1 MRHHRKMKWRLS
13 VFIVCLA
20 LALQAQMQMNVQQL
34 ADFLRSEL
42 ALKQHTDK
50 QIAAYLKKVQLTEK
64 LTDKTITD
72 LEAQGAGPRTV
83 QALQELRDHTA
94 NLKSSTQEATSSPAT
109 SVEATTTGESSV
121 ALRPRQTIP
130 PPDSVRQQQI
140 LDEIK
145 QYAMTYTENLPNFIC
160 LQVTRRYV
168 DFNLSDRYRIVDT
181 VNAQVSYSEG
191 KENYKLVSVN
201 NRYTNQSMEQL
212 NGATSVG
219 EFGSLMKGV
228 FEARSEAEFGWDH
241 WGTLRGKRMAVFNY
255 FIDSGHSSYSIEY
268 QREQRIITAYKGLV
282 YADEYTGAISRIT
295 FVAVDIPRSFPVNE
309 ASEILDY
316 DDVDISGQP
325 YICPLKAELRMRA
338 GRERTKN
345 EIEFRLYRKFGTE
358 SNIVYDAQA
367 PAPLSDTQTQEQPVG
382 AAPPR
387 PGSTKT
393 TESPAPKSTSTSD
406 PWTLPTPPPPPPQ

>member
-1 MRHHRKMKWRLS
+1 MKYRLS
-13 VFIVCLA
+13 VLVFSFV

-50 QIAAYLKKVQLTEK
+50 QIATYLKKVQLTEK

-72 LEAQGAGPRTV
+72 LEAQGAGPKTV
-83 QALQELRDHTA
+83 QALQELRDHTS
-94 NLKSSTQEATSSPAT
+94 NLKAPARDATSSPAT
-109 SVEATTTGESSV
+109 TVEPASTGENSI
-121 ALRPRQTIP
+121 ALRSHQTIP

-168 DFNLSDRYRIVDT
+168 DVNLSDRYRIMDT
-181 VNAQVSYSEG
+181 VSAQLSYSEG
-191 KENYKLVSVN
+191 TEHYRLVSVN

-212 NGATSVG
+212 GGATSVG

-228 FEARSEAEFGWDH
+228 FDAKSDAEFGWDH

-268 QREQRIITAYKGLV
+268 NREQRIITAYKGLV
-282 YADEYTGAISRIT
+282 YANENTGAISRLT

-309 ASEILDY
+309 ATEILDY
-316 DDVDISGQP
+316 DDVDISGQQ
-325 YICPLKAELRMRA
+325 YICPLKADLRMRA

-358 SNIVYDAQA
+358 SSIVYDAQA
-367 PAPLSDTQTQEQPVG
+367 PAPLTDTQTQEQSSGTAPV
-382 AAPPR
+382 A
-387 PGSTKT
+387 PGSTKADAT
-393 TESPAPKSTSTSD
+393 PKPKSSSTSD